1 MYYIDAELLQVT
13 CTNLAWKC
21 RVCVRV
27 DFSVCYAYA
36 CQALPLW
43 SLTIDQKHCE
53 NKGGVHFLTPTFK
66 CHIGR
71 PTSYYCVILKM
82 VILH

>member
-27 DFSVCYAYA
+27 DFSVFYAYA

-43 SLTIDQKHCE
+43 SELTNNTAKTKVGYISLPPLL
-53 NKGGVHFLTPTFK
+53 NA
-66 CHIGR
+66 I
-71 PTSYYCVILKM
+71 
-82 VILH
+82 